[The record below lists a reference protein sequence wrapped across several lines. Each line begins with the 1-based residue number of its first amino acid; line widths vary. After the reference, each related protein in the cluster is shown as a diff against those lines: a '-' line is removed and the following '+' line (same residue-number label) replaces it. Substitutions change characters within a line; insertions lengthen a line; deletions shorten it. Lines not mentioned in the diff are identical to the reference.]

1 VSTFLNPA
9 GTSKFDEETGAW
21 EKFDLCT
28 VVSIKV
34 ALVVCVPS
42 EFVVVVGVSEA
53 GCVFFLWKAP
63 NADPPNAD
71 PNIPAIEP
79 LLGEVAAGA
88 GSEFCALAGPV
99 PLPPILVTSI
109 TRVP

>member
-1 VSTFLNPA
+1 VSTFLNPP

-42 EFVVVVGVSEA
+42 EFVVVVVVSDA
-53 GCVFFLWKAP
+53 GCGFFLWKPPSAE
-63 NADPPNAD
+63 PPNAD

>member
-1 VSTFLNPA
+1 MNPA
-9 GTSKFDEETGAW
+9 GTSKLDEETGAW

-34 ALVVCVPS
+34 VLVVCVPS
-42 EFVVVVGVSEA
+42 EFVVVVVVSDA
-53 GCVFFLWKAP
+53 GCAFFLWNAP
-63 NADPPNAD
+63 SADPPNAD
-71 PNIPAIEP
+71 PNIPVTEP
-79 LLGEVAAGA
+79 FELAEFGVGA
-88 GSEFCALAGPV
+88 GSEFCAPAGPV

>member
-1 VSTFLNPA
+1 MNPA

-42 EFVVVVGVSEA
+42 AFVVVVGVSDA
-53 GCVFFLWKAP
+53 GCAFFLWKPPSAE
-63 NADPPNAD
+63 PPNAD

-79 LLGEVAAGA
+79 LELGGVCG
-88 GSEFCALAGPV
+88 GSRIRILRTRAGPV

>member
-1 VSTFLNPA
+1 LNPT
-9 GTSKFDEETGAW
+9 GTSKFEEETGAW

-34 ALVVCVPS
+34 VLVVCVPS
-42 EFVVVVGVSEA
+42 EFVVVVVVSDA
-53 GCVFFLWKAP
+53 GCCFFLWKP
-63 NADPPNAD
+63 PSADPPNAD
-71 PNIPAIEP
+71 PNIPAIE
-79 LLGEVAAGA
+79 LFELAEFWTGA